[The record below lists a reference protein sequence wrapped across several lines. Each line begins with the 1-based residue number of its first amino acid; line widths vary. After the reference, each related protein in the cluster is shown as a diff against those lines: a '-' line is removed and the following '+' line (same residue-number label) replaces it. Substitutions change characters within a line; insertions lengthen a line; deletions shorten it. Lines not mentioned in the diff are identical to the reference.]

1 MPLQFTYFEICHYN
15 YSLLWTVSF
24 NRSSMLLDPLAD
36 PRIFVQPKI
45 PLPLLFLQLT
55 DIWGPHVNFSFN
67 SLTCRVLPVLV
78 LLLKL
83 CVWLLLRS
91 PPDRAPS
98 IEIHV
103 ELKGVLSLSEFLCF
117 SSSSHR
123 DRDTHY
129 SICYHYCTARFKRSL
144 VNLYDIHC
152 WLILARALL
161 PIAIGVCSC
170 PVSWPASYL
179 SAPSLINFCIIL
191 ALDLGWPQVPTFFLI
206 L

>member
-1 MPLQFTYFEICHYN
+1 MLEYVRYNFILFYFI
-15 YSLLWTVSF
+15 F
-24 NRSSMLLDPLAD
+24 NRIRGLRYRHLG
-36 PRIFVQPKI
+36 IYQIK
-45 PLPLLFLQLT
+45 LF
-55 DIWGPHVNFSFN
+55 
-67 SLTCRVLPVLV
+67 RVLPVPV

-103 ELKGVLSLSEFLCF
+103 ELKGVLSLSEFLCL

-129 SICYHYCTARFKRSL
+129 SICYHYCTAHFKRSL

-152 WLILARALL
+152 
-161 PIAIGVCSC
+161 
-170 PVSWPASYL
+170 
-179 SAPSLINFCIIL
+179 
-191 ALDLGWPQVPTFFLI
+191 
-206 L
+206 